1 MSAKMEIN
9 RFVTVLCTNRLPTRL
24 SFAESRTV
32 KGMWWQK
39 TTGHPSL
46 SKTTW
51 SQKKVQRFASLP
63 NYLMGSNSFI
73 CGSEFSEILGVLNDV
88 LKRYKMGVSIWFLSS
103 VLVGAMSKPDM
114 SVFFIFL
121 FLIPLACSLQRPLE
135 AATQIDQQYL
145 E

>member
-46 SKTTW
+46 SKTTR
-51 SQKKVQRFASLP
+51 SQKKVQSFASLP
-63 NYLMGSNSFI
+63 NYLMRSNSFI
-73 CGSEFSEILGVLNDV
+73 CGSEFSEILGVLNDI
-88 LKRYKMGVSIWFLSS
+88 LKRYKMGVSIWFLST
-103 VLVGAMSKPDM
+103 VLVGVMSKPDM